1 MLSLLYGRNWPIN
14 YNSIALRQ
22 YLDALQVCAH
32 SVQRVP
38 ASRAAQSIR
47 AAGRLDVCRA
57 EYTRQALDFM
67 RGCQGAGFV
76 LLHIT
81 LSYIVD
87 SNSGDYSP
95 PCLSSITSCASRAL
109 RTISDALLRC
119 FCASCN
125 TRSFIHTGSR
135 IVIVVMGSG
144 LLLYNLSPSHNVVV
158 KVVGCACLACIG
170 GLACTCPVGRM
181 GLACV
186 CPLGPCPWDTMRI
199 SQVVLHVNPLA
210 RLFFSPAAYYEIAT
224 LSLYRQISPY
234 SNINPLH
241 LPTRTTAG

>member
-1 MLSLLYGRNWPIN
+1 MKGDCVLPP
-14 YNSIALRQ
+14 
-22 YLDALQVCAH
+22 
-32 SVQRVP
+32 RVFH
-38 ASRAAQSIR
+38 AA
-47 AAGRLDVCRA
+47 
-57 EYTRQALDFM
+57 EALDFM
-67 RGCQGAGFV
+67 RGCQGAGIV
-76 LLHIT
+76 LLHVT
-81 LSYIVD
+81 LSYIVA

-158 KVVGCACLACIG
+158 KVVGCACLAC
-170 GLACTCPVGRM
+170 
-181 GLACV
+181 V
-186 CPLGPCPWDTMRI
+186 CPLGPRPWDTIRI

-210 RLFFSPAAYYEIAT
+210 KLFFSPTAYHEIAA
-224 LSLYRQISPY
+224 LSPRPQICPH
-234 SNINPLH
+234 SNSTPCH
-241 LPTRTTAG
+241 PPPRMTAG

>member
-1 MLSLLYGRNWPIN
+1 
-14 YNSIALRQ
+14 
-22 YLDALQVCAH
+22 
-32 SVQRVP
+32 
-38 ASRAAQSIR
+38 
-47 AAGRLDVCRA
+47 
-57 EYTRQALDFM
+57 M

-76 LLHIT
+76 LLHVT
-81 LSYIVD
+81 LSYIVA

-158 KVVGCACLACIG
+158 KVVGHACLA
-170 GLACTCPVGRM
+170 CPVGRM
-181 GLACV
+181 CLACV
-186 CPLGPCPWDTMRI
+186 RPLSPCPWDTMRI
-199 SQVVLHVNPLA
+199 SQVVLRVNPLA
-210 RLFFSPAAYYEIAT
+210 KLFFSPAVYYEIAT
-224 LSLYRQISPY
+224 LSLCTQISPY
-234 SNINPLH
+234 SNINPRLVF
-241 LPTRTTAG
+241 PSTTAEQISTVRKRSQKSLRRSERSEQRGGQAGHSGGECTL

>member
-1 MLSLLYGRNWPIN
+1 MHGRNCPVN
-14 YNSIALRQ
+14 YNLIASRQ
-22 YLDALQVCAH
+22 CLDALQVCAH

-38 ASRAAQSIR
+38 TSRAAQSIR
-47 AAGRLDVCRA
+47 AAGGLDACRA

-67 RGCQGAGFV
+67 RDCQGSGFV
-76 LLHIT
+76 LLHVT
-81 LSYIVD
+81 LSYIVA

-170 GLACTCPVGRM
+170 GLACAVRCSLTCFRASGRSYVPCLRLSP
-181 GLACV
+181 GPL
-186 CPLGPCPWDTMRI
+186 PLGHHENITGCLTCQPPCKT
-199 SQVVLHVNPLA
+199 
-210 RLFFSPAAYYEIAT
+210 FFQPRSI
-224 LSLYRQISPY
+224 L
-234 SNINPLH
+234 
-241 LPTRTTAG
+241 

>member
-1 MLSLLYGRNWPIN
+1 
-14 YNSIALRQ
+14 
-22 YLDALQVCAH
+22 
-32 SVQRVP
+32 
-38 ASRAAQSIR
+38 
-47 AAGRLDVCRA
+47 
-57 EYTRQALDFM
+57 M
-67 RGCQGAGFV
+67 RGCQCAGFV
-76 LLHIT
+76 LLHVT
-81 LSYIVD
+81 LSYIVA

-158 KVVGCACLACIG
+158 KVVGCACLAC
-170 GLACTCPVGRM
+170 VY
-181 GLACV
+181 
-186 CPLGPCPWDTMRI
+186 PLGPCPWDTMRI

-210 RLFFSPAAYYEIAT
+210 KLFSSPRHTTRSPHYHHAPRSAHTAISRRVTHPCGRQLNRYRRLENDLKKVCGKPSARKHGGRSY
-224 LSLYRQISPY
+224 
-234 SNINPLH
+234 NI
-241 LPTRTTAG
+241 GE